1 MILGWC
7 VVPSKLGLLGHLF
20 AGGGFAWTTSLS
32 WCKGVICPQTLVRS
46 MVQPLTFHGSLRKLY
61 KNETNLFIFI
71 LQECKRPKSSKI
83 WTLLLPYT
91 STPHIPRTPKPVALC
106 QAPRSNLACWA
117 LGASMTMPT
126 NSSRSRCWGNE
137 THGFFPKKFL
147 WNNGR
152 KFGSISEGWLSH
164 CPRVSFNSWNT
175 TCWVRKFN
183 VTNKKLPSHKESS
196 FQTHF
201 FRGQ

>member
-1 MILGWC
+1 MMEVENSSWRVPLASTCMILGWC
-7 VVPSKLGLLGHLF
+7 VDPSKLGLLGHLF
-20 AGGGFAWTTSLS
+20 AGGGFAWTTSFS

-46 MVQPLTFHGSLRKLY
+46 MVQPWTFHGSLRKLH

-71 LQECKRPKSSKI
+71 LQECKRPKS
-83 WTLLLPYT
+83 
-91 STPHIPRTPKPVALC
+91 VALC

-126 NSSRSRCWGNE
+126 NSSRSRCWGSE
-137 THGFFPKKFL
+137 THGFLPEKFL

-164 CPRVSFNSWNT
+164 CPRVSFNSWI
-175 TCWVRKFN
+175 
-183 VTNKKLPSHKESS
+183 
-196 FQTHF
+196 
-201 FRGQ
+201 